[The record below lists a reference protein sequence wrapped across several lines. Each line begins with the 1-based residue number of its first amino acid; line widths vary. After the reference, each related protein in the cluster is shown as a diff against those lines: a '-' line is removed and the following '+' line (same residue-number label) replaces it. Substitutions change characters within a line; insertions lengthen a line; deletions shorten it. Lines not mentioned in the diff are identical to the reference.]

1 MIRKSFEH
9 PIQVGVSFGLVS
21 GVITSLGLVVGL
33 AVGTESRIAV
43 IGGIVTIA
51 IADSLS
57 DALGIHISEEAEDV
71 HSSLEVWVATGVTF
85 MTKFAVASSF
95 LVPVLLLELENAVWV
110 SVAWGIA
117 SVAALSWYIARKQ
130 MTSRTVVLAEHVGVA
145 VLVVIVSAL
154 VGRWVS
160 TTFA

>member
-1 MIRKSFEH
+1 MVLRSFEH
-9 PIQVGVSFGLVS
+9 PIQVGMSFGLAS

-33 AVGTESRIAV
+33 ASGTESRIAV

-57 DALGIHISEEAEDV
+57 DALGIHISEEAERV
-71 HSSLEVWVATGVTF
+71 HTSMEIWLATGATFVT
-85 MTKFAVASSF
+85 KLVVASSF
-95 LVPVLLLELENAVWV
+95 LVPVLLLELANAVWV

-117 SVAALSWYIARKQ
+117 AVTALSWYVAREQ
-130 MTSRTVVLAEHVGVA
+130 AASRMLVVAEHVGVA
-145 VLVVIVSAL
+145 VLVVIASAL

-160 TTFA
+160 TTFG